1 MRYWLDDTGALWTT
15 TTDAGNVLAE
25 RDGKWQEVTVTPLTP
40 SDTFASTK
48 SSDADVAL
56 MRRAAASE
64 RAAERHWPAD
74 MLAQAADTIERLRTD
89 LAANPDADVAERI
102 VRALEEAAEKHP
114 NPIVRLNLSDAADI
128 ARSHAT
134 PPVAATGEGDG
145 L

>member
-1 MRYWLDDTGALWTT
+1 MSTT
-15 TTDAGNVLAE
+15 PEDSDVIERVTEMLCDLAE
-25 RDGKWQEVTVTPLTP
+25 LGYYRSKEIAEALAAAGLLTP

-48 SSDADVAL
+48 PSDADVAL

-89 LAANPDADVAERI
+89 LAANPDADVA
-102 VRALEEAAEKHP
+102 
-114 NPIVRLNLSDAADI
+114 
-128 ARSHAT
+128 
-134 PPVAATGEGDG
+134 TGEGA